1 MLVRIEVLDAN
12 DNSPEFINLPSR
24 LSVEENLVESGLYQ
38 LQAIDRDSGNFGMV
52 KFSIEGADGAM
63 IVDSKVGMT
72 SSVRRIFERGGPENL
87 RIMKTRM
94 KIFQPKSKFV
104 FLLKIR

>member
-24 LSVEENLVESGLYQ
+24 LSVEENRVESGLYQ
-38 LQAIDRDSGNFGMV
+38 LLAIDRDFGNFGMV
-52 KFSIEGADGAM
+52 EFSIEGADGAM

-72 SSVRRIFERGGPENL
+72 SSVRRIFERGGARKFENNEDQNENIPAQKQV
-87 RIMKTRM
+87 R
-94 KIFQPKSKFV
+94 FPAQN
-104 FLLKIR
+104 

>member
-24 LSVEENLVESGLYQ
+24 LSVEENRVESGLYQ
-38 LQAIDRDSGNFGMV
+38 LQAIDRDSGTFGMV
-52 KFSIEGADGAM
+52 EFSIEGADGAM

-72 SSVRRIFERGGPENL
+72 SSVRKIFERGGGARKLENNEDQNENIPAQKQV
-87 RIMKTRM
+87 R
-94 KIFQPKSKFV
+94 FSAQN
-104 FLLKIR
+104 